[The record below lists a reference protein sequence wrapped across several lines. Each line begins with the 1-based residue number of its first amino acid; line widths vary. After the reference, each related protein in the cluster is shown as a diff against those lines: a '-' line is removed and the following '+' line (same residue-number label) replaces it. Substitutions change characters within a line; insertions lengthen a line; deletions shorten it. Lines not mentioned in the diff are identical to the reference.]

1 MAHFKKGHKQPNQAK
16 GRPPGS
22 ENKLSA
28 EAKDVLVRAYTE
40 IGGFEKF
47 CEWVTST
54 PERLDTFYSKMWIR
68 LLPMNIKVESH
79 KDVVYKSYHELSIA
93 LADRGISLESI
104 QKLKELDLKAERPKD
119 Q

>member
-1 MAHFKKGHKQPNQAK
+1 MARFKKGHKQPNQAK

-68 LLPMNIKVESH
+68 LLPMNIK
-79 KDVVYKSYHELSIA
+79 DVVYKSYHELSIA

-104 QKLKELDLKAERPKD
+104 QKLKEIDLKAERPKD
-119 Q
+119 E